1 MRNRESLSEIPFD
14 WSLLARKFTRLREEC
29 YEDDDYKTAYYRNM
43 VNFNVIKGYY
53 WAKKSVDKIERYNM
67 CIKIPA
73 GSEKCVKLLIIDIM
87 DEVS

>member
-1 MRNRESLSEIPFD
+1 
-14 WSLLARKFTRLREEC
+14 
-29 YEDDDYKTAYYRNM
+29 M

-73 GSEKCVKLLIIDIM
+73 GSEKCVELLTIYDIYSIETAIRILLENYFLTGSM
-87 DEVS
+87 VMMNTVSVKSASSPADKMTRR